1 MKRAIAMILA
11 AVLLIGAA
19 WAEEEQE
26 PAPLYVMAG
35 RLFGRIRPGK
45 NHAVIVEF
53 DMGTRLKPTGRMS
66 KDHKWVEIETME
78 NELCW
83 CSVDY
88 LTEREDVFHVYTLND
103 SVKIRKV
110 PGAGKVTGYARYE
123 QVLEITQVVMGYGR
137 CERGWV
143 DLEYFIEDCE

>member
-11 AVLLIGAA
+11 AVLLMGTA
-19 WAEEEQE
+19 WAEEETE

-45 NHAVIVEF
+45 NHAVIAEF
-53 DMGTRLKPTGRMS
+53 DMGTKLKPTGRMS
-66 KDHKWVEIETME
+66 KDHKWIEIETME

-103 SVKIRKV
+103 SVKI
-110 PGAGKVTGYARYE
+110 
-123 QVLEITQVVMGYGR
+123 
-137 CERGWV
+137 
-143 DLEYFIEDCE
+143 